1 MSDVLLREVLP
12 YSVKYFENI
21 PVRYL
26 NLHEL
31 ARGALDSRELHRD
44 GYWRVDNDSGPVAYH
59 AIKNGTPYRFIG
71 KDVKGLED
79 FLNWLKSDIT
89 EMSLSYYF
97 LEDGVLKY
105 LMRCWTEEPVLRRL
119 QGSRGQIM
127 ELYEKLVGKKK
138 SGLIRVVM
146 NECTTLIP
154 IIEGRA
160 DIGWMPQRIMD
171 GPGVWEFLEY
181 EVINGGVGFFYPGK
195 TQSLSGVGLDEISL
209 LVGAFNKWYLALLE
223 SWPDCFMESVNIFGN
238 LRQEKPALSK
248 MVLIPDEGL
257 QQKGSFDDP
266 QRLPDVIM
274 TLITS
279 ISGRHR
285 NPEICIQLF
294 RDMNRD
300 QRHALGSA
308 GLAEIM
314 GKK

>member
-1 MSDVLLREVLP
+1 MSDVLLRETLP
-12 YSVKYFENI
+12 FSVKYFENI

-26 NLHEL
+26 NLREL
-31 ARGALDSRELHRD
+31 SRGALDSRELHRD
-44 GYWRVDNDSGPVAYH
+44 GYWRVDSAGEPVAYH

-71 KDVKGLED
+71 RDVKGLEG
-79 FLNWLKSDIT
+79 FLEWLEIDVNELI
-89 EMSLSYYF
+89 LSYYF

-119 QGSRGQIM
+119 EGSRGQIM
-127 ELYEKLVGKKK
+127 ELYEKLVSKGK
-138 SGLIRVVM
+138 SGLIRVVKD
-146 NECTTLIP
+146 NATTIIP

-160 DIGWMPQRIMD
+160 DIGWMPKKVMD
-171 GPGVWEFLEY
+171 GPDVWEFLEY
-181 EVINGGVGFFYPGK
+181 EVISGGIGYFYPGK
-195 TQSLSGVGLDEISL
+195 TSSLSNVGLDEISL
-209 LVGAFNKWYLALLE
+209 LISAFNNWYKALQE
-223 SWPDCFMESVNIFGN
+223 SWPDCFMVSVNIFGS

-248 MVLIPDEGL
+248 VVLIPDEGL

-274 TLITS
+274 TLVTS
-279 ISGRHR
+279 ISGQHR
-285 NPEICIQLF
+285 NPELCVQLF

-308 GLAEIM
+308 GLAELM